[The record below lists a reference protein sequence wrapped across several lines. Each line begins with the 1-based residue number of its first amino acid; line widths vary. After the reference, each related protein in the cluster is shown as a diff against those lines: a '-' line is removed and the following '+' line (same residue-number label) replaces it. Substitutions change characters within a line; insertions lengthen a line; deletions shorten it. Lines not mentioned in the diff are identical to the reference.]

1 MTAPRPNDDSPP
13 RPPGTTTEPGLGG
26 AATGADRP
34 VDRGR
39 SLFGSLLLFAGMG
52 LLALLLLDRG
62 ELPIA
67 MPRSWYIDR
76 TLWVAAGLMAL
87 GAGWY
92 LLRGSSTETP
102 EATGHSRRLLR
113 PRPNRSAADVG
124 PPLPRFSR
132 VVLYT
137 RTGCHLCDDTR
148 ALLDRYRAYLPII
161 TEVDIDGD
169 PSLVERFTTCVPVV
183 EFDGKVRFRG
193 RVHELLLR
201 RLIAATPP
209 RDTTQPGNDL

>member
-1 MTAPRPNDDSPP
+1 M
-13 RPPGTTTEPGLGG
+13 TEPGAAG
-26 AATGADRP
+26 AATGANRSG
-34 VDRGR
+34 DRGR
-39 SLFGSLLLFAGMG
+39 SLLGSVLLFAGMG
-52 LLALLLLDRG
+52 LLALLLIDRG
-62 ELPIA
+62 ELPVA
-67 MPRSWYIDR
+67 MPRTWYIDR

-87 GAGWY
+87 GGGWY
-92 LLRGSSTETP
+92 LLRDSSTETP
-102 EATGHSRRLLR
+102 EVIGRSGPLLR
-113 PRPNRSAADVG
+113 PQPNRSAADLG
-124 PPLPRFSR
+124 PPLCRFSR

-137 RTGCHLCDDTR
+137 RLGCHLCDDAR
-148 ALLDRYRAYLPII
+148 AMLDRYRTYLPVV

-209 RDTTQPGNDL
+209 RGTTRRGNDL